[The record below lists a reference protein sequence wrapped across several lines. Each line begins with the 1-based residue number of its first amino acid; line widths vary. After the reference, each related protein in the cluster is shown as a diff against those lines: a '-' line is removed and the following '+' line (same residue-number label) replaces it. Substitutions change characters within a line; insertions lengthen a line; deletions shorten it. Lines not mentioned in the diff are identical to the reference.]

1 MKRSLRY
8 VRLSL
13 TLIILLGGS
22 FLLNPGFV
30 AAKWSVDSAAA
41 PHVPSAAVPL
51 RVGIQAGHWKAA
63 EAPDEL
69 RSLRTQT
76 GAYYGGRSEWALNLD
91 IARRTAELLRAQGVV
106 VDVWPVTIPTGYQA
120 DAFIS
125 LHADANGSTRARGY
139 KVATRWRS
147 NVAWRDQILTEMVG
161 DTYARLTGLPR
172 DPSVTRGMQGYYAF
186 NTYRGTE
193 YRVARSTSSMIL
205 EMGFITNAADR
216 ALMFD
221 RPGTVANA
229 VAQGLMAYLRNAAS
243 ANATQARAEAVAA
256 AADTGR
262 SVIVTSDGVR
272 IRSAT
277 DGGGTVLRTVNRGE
291 IFPYADTVSRP
302 GAGAGAPIGGR
313 RSTQLAAGGWS
324 KITIPGYDGDAY
336 ISRDYS
342 RVQEHDD

>member
-1 MKRSLRY
+1 MKRSMLH
-8 VRLSL
+8 VRLWL
-13 TLIILLGGS
+13 TLTLLLIGS
-22 FLLNPGFV
+22 FLLTPGP
-30 AAKWSVDSAAA
+30 ATAKWAVESAPA
-41 PHVPSAAVPL
+41 PHLPSVAEPL

-63 EAPDEL
+63 EAPDAL
-69 RSLRTQT
+69 RSLRNQT

-91 IARRTAELLRAQGVV
+91 IARRTAEILRAQGIA
-106 VDVWPVTIPTGYQA
+106 VDVWPVTIPTGYRA

-125 LHADANGSTRARGY
+125 LHADANGSSRARGY

-147 NVAWRDQILTEMVG
+147 NVAWRDQILTETVG
-161 DTYARLTGLPR
+161 ETYARLTGLPR

-193 YRVARSTSSMIL
+193 HRVARSTPSMIL
-205 EMGFITNAADR
+205 EMGFITNGADR
-216 ALMFD
+216 ALLFD

-229 VAQGLMAYLRNAAS
+229 VAQGLLAYLRNAAS
-243 ANATQARAEAVAA
+243 ANAIQARAQAVAD

-262 SVIVTSDGVR
+262 AVVVTSDGVR

-277 DGGGTVLRTVNRGE
+277 NGGGTVIRTANRGE
-291 IFPYADTVSRP
+291 IYPYADTVSRP

-324 KITIPGYDGDAY
+324 KITVPGYDGDAY

-342 RVQEHDD
+342 RVQEND